1 MDKNLSKPVKIL
13 LSEQIA
19 LAAMFY
25 SEQVFVLCMLINKNV
40 MEWFLLTICKKNT
53 LPRSKNLIS
62 RNHPTLFLINKRRS
76 ADAGGVL

>member
-25 SEQVFVLCMLINKNV
+25 PKQVFVFCMLINKNV
-40 MEWFLLTICKKNT
+40 MEWFLLIMCKEHT
-53 LPRSKNLIS
+53 LARSKNLIS

-76 ADAGGVL
+76 ADAGSIL